1 MPTLVSNSTSLSDSF
16 TYVIGRRTIAIFF
29 QDYESTCDLERS
41 VVNLDGSLI
50 DPKLNMLYLDLGI
63 NGNQDE
69 FVISATDPYLE
80 GFYSLKYVMWGGIN
94 FPDL

>member
-1 MPTLVSNSTSLSDSF
+1 
-16 TYVIGRRTIAIFF
+16 
-29 QDYESTCDLERS
+29 
-41 VVNLDGSLI
+41 
-50 DPKLNMLYLDLGI
+50 MLYLDLGI